1 MRQLTKCFRPSLST
15 KTDKKKRGKKKI
27 NLPKKGTERPTSSV
41 ETTRAVLMSLE
52 YMKKLGLLAGINSS
66 RHIATGD
73 RLNAYVGA
81 N

>member
-1 MRQLTKCFRPSLST
+1 MKYQEEE
-15 KTDKKKRGKKKI
+15 

-81 N
+81 S